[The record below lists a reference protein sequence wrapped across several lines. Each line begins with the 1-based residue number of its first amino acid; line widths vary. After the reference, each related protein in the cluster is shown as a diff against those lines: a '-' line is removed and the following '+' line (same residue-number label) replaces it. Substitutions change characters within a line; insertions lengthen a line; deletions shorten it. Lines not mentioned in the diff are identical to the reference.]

1 MSLTFARTVSA
12 VFINV
17 FHTSY
22 VFSKAKLCNICKTIK
37 KQTATTKFSYDL
49 GKSIDKK

>member
-22 VFSKAKLCNICKTIK
+22 VFSKAKLCNISKTII
-37 KQTATTKFSYDL
+37 KQTATAKCSYDI